1 MLADDDSIEKEQPN
15 NWNKICSGK
24 LEVEDE
30 NGVWFFP
37 ELTPPVTHKPNIT
50 LSGSAENYC
59 NILHNS
65 F

>member
-1 MLADDDSIEKEQPN
+1 MLADDDSIEKEQP
-15 NWNKICSGK
+15 NKICSGK